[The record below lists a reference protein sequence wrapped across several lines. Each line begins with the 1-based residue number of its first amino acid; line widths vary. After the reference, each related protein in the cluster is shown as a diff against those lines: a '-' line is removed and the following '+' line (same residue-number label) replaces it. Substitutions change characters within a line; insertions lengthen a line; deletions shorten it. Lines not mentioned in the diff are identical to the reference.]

1 MARLSI
7 QKYKDMKIDT
17 AKNSDP
23 FELVQLVFNAILG
36 KLAAAKACIER
47 ESIAEK
53 GILISEVITLIGSLE
68 SSLDMEKGGEI
79 SNNLANLYQFCSSHL
94 VTANVENDIAKID
107 EVHGI
112 ILTIKEAWDQIP
124 KETRTEFLDKDA
136 ASA

>member
-1 MARLSI
+1 
-7 QKYKDMKIDT
+7 MKIDT

-47 ESIAEK
+47 DNIADK
-53 GILISEVITLIGSLE
+53 GLLISEVITLIGSLE

-79 SNNLANLYQFCSSHL
+79 SNNLANLYQFCASHL

-124 KETRTEFLDKDA
+124 KETRAEFLDKDA